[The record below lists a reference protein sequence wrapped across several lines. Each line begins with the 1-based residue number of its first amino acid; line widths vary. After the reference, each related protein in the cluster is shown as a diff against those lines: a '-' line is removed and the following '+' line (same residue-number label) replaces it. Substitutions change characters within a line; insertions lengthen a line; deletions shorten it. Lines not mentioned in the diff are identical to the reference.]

1 VTRGFL
7 LGKFY
12 PPHQGHH
19 ELIEAARAQ
28 CDELIVLV
36 MAASAETISMADRHR
51 WLAERHPD
59 VVVRSIVDDVPV
71 DYDDPEIWDAHVALA
86 RAAVPER
93 IDVVFTGEAYGVEL
107 AERLGARSVIIEREG
122 RSASAVRADVAGH
135 WDELSG
141 PVRAGLAKRVVVL
154 GAEST
159 GTTTLST
166 ALAARFGAAWV
177 PEYGRAYS
185 VDKQAAGTL
194 DVWTPEDFIVIAA
207 RQSQMED
214 ATAATGGP
222 VLVCDTD
229 ALATVVFEELYLGAA
244 NPVTEHLARGRV
256 PDLYVLTSDAGI
268 AWEDD
273 GLREFP
279 DSRAWMTARF
289 RERLAEQPAPWIEV
303 VGSRGE
309 RLATAAA
316 AVDGLLRDG
325 WRFGADPTSLV
336 VPATEDVGSAVGR
349 VTFRARGR

>member
-19 ELIEAARAQ
+19 DLIEFARAQ
-28 CDELIVLV
+28 CDELIVLL
-36 MAASAETISMADRHR
+36 MAATAETIPMRVRHR

-59 VVVRSIVDDVPV
+59 VVVRSIVDDVAV
-71 DYDDPEIWDAHVALA
+71 DYDDPEIWAAHVALV
-86 RAAVPER
+86 REAVPEP
-93 IDVVFTGEAYGVEL
+93 IDLAFAGEAYGIEL
-107 AERLGARSVIIEREG
+107 AERLGARAVIVERDG

-177 PEYGRAYS
+177 PEYGREYS
-185 VDKQAAGTL
+185 ETKVGAWA
-194 DVWTPEDFIVIAA
+194 PEEFIVIAA

-214 ATAATGGP
+214 AAAATGGP

-279 DSRAWMTARF
+279 DSRAWMTGRF

-303 VGSRGE
+303 VGSREE
-309 RLATAAA
+309 RLATATA
-316 AVDGLLRDG
+316 AVDALLRDG
-325 WRFGADPTSLV
+325 WRFGA
-336 VPATEDVGSAVGR
+336 PAP
-349 VTFRARGR
+349 VTFRGRGR